1 MIIKADIRF
10 WMLTGDKLET
20 AIEIAKSC
28 RIILEGNQLMILSTN
43 DFEMLNRLLDNQI
56 EILGLDLTK
65 KVRSLKNF
73 S

>member
-56 EILGLDLTK
+56 EILGLDVTK